1 MNRKSVNLQ
10 LSLTEQD
17 RAALDDIFKT
27 VPIEE
32 IQEIEAKVA
41 RYACVPLEPWEET
54 GWVINSLPT
63 PPEMHPQSP

>member
-1 MNRKSVNLQ
+1 MNRKSVNPQ
-10 LSLTEQD
+10 LPLTDQD

-41 RYACVPLEPWEET
+41 RYAAAPLEPWEEM
-54 GWVINSLPT
+54 GWVINSLPS
-63 PPEMHPQSP
+63 PPEIHPQSP